1 MILSDNQKIYVGDR
15 AITKLMFE
23 TLANKISIE
32 FDCVSIFETES
43 WIPGESID
51 IDNCVID
58 FFEVTNYFIKPLG
71 FTPNDFIINIEISS
85 HKINIKTLGELYN
98 SQNHQPDI
106 VEGELHIE
114 FGRYAINE

>member
-1 MILSDNQKIYVGDR
+1 MILNDNQKIYLGDR
-15 AITKLMFE
+15 AITKLIFE

-32 FDCVSIFETES
+32 FDCISIFETEH

-71 FTPNDFIINIEISS
+71 FTPNDFIIDVEMSS
-85 HKINIKTLGELYN
+85 CKINIKTLGELYN
-98 SQNHQPDI
+98 SQIHQPDI
-106 VEGELHIE
+106 VEGNLYIE
-114 FGRYAINE
+114 FGRYNINE